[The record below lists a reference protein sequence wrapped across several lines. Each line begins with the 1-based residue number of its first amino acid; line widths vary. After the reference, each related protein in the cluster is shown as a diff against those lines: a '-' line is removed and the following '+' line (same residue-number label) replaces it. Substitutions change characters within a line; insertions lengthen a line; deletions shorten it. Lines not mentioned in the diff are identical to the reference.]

1 MKNLIFTDLH
11 IADTNIDIC
20 KEFLNSLLKYL
31 KENNDIKNIF
41 FLGDLYDYKKG
52 PSEIVLTYSLLFI
65 NKLLENTNQHIH
77 IYLIP
82 GNHDKYIADG
92 LESYLNILIALDKKR
107 LHILKDLYLLE
118 EQKYNYLFFPYFEGE
133 HFEKAIIKLN
143 SINIDKPTILCAH
156 YMYEQ
161 IPQEIKKK
169 FKKIFL
175 GHNHDRSDFPNGMY
189 IGSCFPQNF
198 SEDNQKGFTV
208 LYDDLTTELILFSSQ
223 EYITQKID
231 VNSFEE
237 EQIKNFISK
246 FKENYKNKLLKIE
259 FVGYNKDIS
268 NLKNFCKNLNI
279 YYVDKIEN
287 NILNKKEEIL
297 NISQFN
303 FEQIKKQFEDFCIE
317 NNIENNI
324 KQKILNIL
332 INNF

>member
-11 IADTNIDIC
+11 IADTNINIC
-20 KEFLNSLLKYL
+20 NEFLSSLLKYL
-31 KENNDIKNIF
+31 KENNIENIF

-52 PSEIVLTYSLLFI
+52 PSEVVLTYSLLFI
-65 NKLLENTNQHIH
+65 NELLKNTNQH

-107 LHILKDLYLLE
+107 LHILKDLFVLE
-118 EQKYNYLFFPYFEGE
+118 GQEYDYVFFPYFEGE
-133 HFEKAIIKLN
+133 HFEKAIGRLDYAQF
-143 SINIDKPTILCAH
+143 DKPIILFAH

-198 SEDNQKGFTV
+198 SEDNNKGFTI
-208 LYDDLTTELILFSSQ
+208 LYDDLTTELIPFTSQ

-231 VNSFEE
+231 INAFEE
-237 EQIKNFISK
+237 EQIKEYIQK
-246 FKENYKNKLLKIE
+246 FKNENPNKLLRVE

-268 NLKNFCKNLNI
+268 NLKNFCKKLNI
-279 YYVDKIEN
+279 YYTLNIDN
-287 NILNKKEEIL
+287 NVINQKEEVL
-297 NISQFN
+297 NISQFSSN
-303 FEQIKKQFEDFCIE
+303 QIKKQFENFCQE
-317 NNIENNI
+317 NNISKDI
-324 KQKILNIL
+324 KNKILSIL
-332 INNF
+332 IKS